1 MSDPTLQRAVMAAL
15 ADTPLVQPDEISVE
29 ADGGDVVL
37 RGTVGSPV
45 QQAAAVRAATAVP
58 GVRHVEDGL
67 DVRLLGID
75 GRVDAD
81 TEAAV
86 LDALA
91 ADDRLHARDIDV
103 RIHDGNATLSGLVEL
118 PFQRDRAERVA
129 MAVPGVAGVENRLR
143 VWITVDADDVAQ
155 RLTDAIGVDAI
166 VGADTITVTVSDND
180 VTLTGTVT
188 SVAHHD
194 AALAEASG
202 APGVARVHDELRC
215 LSHEG

>member
-1 MSDPTLQRAVMAAL
+1 MSDPSLQRAVMAAL
-15 ADTPLVQPDEISVE
+15 ADDPLVHPDELSVE
-29 ADGGDVVL
+29 ADRGDVVL
-37 RGTVGSPV
+37 RGTVGGPV
-45 QQAAAVRAATAVP
+45 QQAAAVRAARAVP

-91 ADDRLHARDIDV
+91 ADDRLHARDVDV
-103 RIHDGNATLSGLVEL
+103 RIRDGKATLTGLVEL
-118 PFQRDRAERVA
+118 PFQRDRAERIA

-155 RLTDAIGVDAI
+155 RITDAIGVDAI

-188 SVAHHD
+188 SVAHRD
-194 AALAEASG
+194 VARAAASG

>member
-1 MSDPTLQRAVMAAL
+1 
-15 ADTPLVQPDEISVE
+15 
-29 ADGGDVVL
+29 
-37 RGTVGSPV
+37 
-45 QQAAAVRAATAVP
+45 VRAAEAVP

-81 TEAAV
+81 TKAAV

-103 RIHDGNATLSGLVEL
+103 RIRDGKATLTGLVEL
-118 PFQRDRAERVA
+118 PFQRDRAERIA

-155 RLTDAIGVDAI
+155 RITDAIGVDAI

-180 VTLTGTVT
+180 VTLTGTVM
-188 SVAHHD
+188 SVAHRD
-194 AALAEASG
+194 AARAAASG